1 MAKVLGK
8 PTQNPTK
15 VEKFL
20 AQRGPQRIV
29 YGVYRPVGGSC
40 PQSCSLMDKDKVSGF
55 REEDGGALFRSET
68 VRSFEARPD
77 LEAWTYTHAWREAE
91 VCQWRD
97 ELPSNVGVV
106 ASLNSPEEIPE
117 AVLLGG
123 RTVAVVGPTK
133 DGKGFSDE
141 EAALY
146 RKQFKSYGNAESFS
160 PLPCPAQRP
169 SMKMGC
175 ADCKACMRVPPSKVS
190 VILFASHG
198 SGRKKAVSDC
208 QSGCYAQH
216 GNVNIHQKRS
226 EAQTFDMYQWT
237 QRLPYHSMVRLNISG
252 DSYTEKDSRLPIIRE
267 EA

>member
-1 MAKVLGK
+1 MKRL
-8 PTQNPTK
+8 
-15 VEKFL
+15 
-20 AQRGPQRIV
+20 
-29 YGVYRPVGGSC
+29 
-40 PQSCSLMDKDKVSGF
+40 
-55 REEDGGALFRSET
+55 
-68 VRSFEARPD
+68 
-77 LEAWTYTHAWREAE
+77 
-91 VCQWRD
+91 
-97 ELPSNVGVV
+97 
-106 ASLNSPEEIPE
+106 
-117 AVLLGG
+117 
-123 RTVAVVGPTK
+123 
-133 DGKGFSDE
+133 
-141 EAALY
+141 LY